1 MPEKSDHEAAI
12 ALTYD
17 GENAPTVSAT
27 GQDELAREMIRIAE
41 ENGVPLYEDPDLA
54 ALLSRLD
61 LGESIPETLYRV
73 IAEVLAYSF
82 YLQGFTPDDFQDAD
96 RER

>member
-1 MPEKSDHEAAI
+1 MREKDEQQEAAI

-17 GENAPTVSAT
+17 GQNAPTVTAT

-61 LGESIPETLYRV
+61 LGEAIPETLYRV
-73 IAEVLAYSF
+73 IAEILAYSF
-82 YLQGFTPDDFQDAD
+82 YLQGFTPEDFRQQD
-96 RER
+96 

>member
-1 MPEKSDHEAAI
+1 MPDNSDHEAAI

-17 GENAPTVSAT
+17 GANAPTVSAT
-27 GQDELAREMIRIAE
+27 GQDELAREMIRVAQ

-61 LGESIPETLYRV
+61 LGEAIPETLYRV
-73 IAEVLAYSF
+73 IAEILAYSF
-82 YLQGFTPDDFQDAD
+82 YLQGFTPEDFRDG
-96 RER
+96 REKG